1 MRRSASLHPSC
12 LLGLVTSIALL
23 GIGQLAPIPAI
34 EVALGSGS
42 REDLAAATTDTVR
55 IDEMA
60 PSRPPTRRGDEG
72 ASRGR
77 RDDAMVRPLAE
88 LSLFT
93 APTAAGASLLAE
105 RLTYAPGA
113 ANSKRRYTQVRV
125 VSLEA
130 GSLAA
135 HIDGVAFLDRRWP
148 AGSLLAR
155 EPHRVEGVVHLHPG
169 DLLVVPAEAAFT
181 ARNLE
186 ELAAVSLE
194 VSVQLPQ
201 PLTAM
206 TDRVRTG
213 TGSEGVHSEHL
224 MSAIATEPGVS
235 VAVAVASITQ
245 PPGESIVLDG
255 TAGQVLVALE
265 RAILG
270 TSRESFEIEDRPGDL
285 ALVGARE
292 RATVRSNGKDPLAI
306 LLITLTP
313 LETDNGV

>member
-1 MRRSASLHPSC
+1 M
-12 LLGLVTSIALL
+12 SIALL

-42 REDLAAATTDTVR
+42 SEDLAATTTDAVR
-55 IDEMA
+55 IDEVA
-60 PSRPPTRRGDEG
+60 PSRLPTRRGDER
-72 ASRGR
+72 ASRVR
-77 RDDAMVRPLAE
+77 RGDAMLSPLAE
-88 LSLFT
+88 LPLFT

-113 ANSKRRYTQVRV
+113 AMSKRRYTQVRV

-130 GSLAA
+130 GSLEA

-155 EPHRVEGVVHLHPG
+155 EPHRVEGIVHLHPG

-213 TGSEGVHSEHL
+213 TGPEEVHSERL
-224 MSAIATEPGVS
+224 MTAIATEPGVS
-235 VAVAVASITQ
+235 VAVAVARITQ

-255 TAGQVLVALE
+255 TAGPVLAALE

-270 TSRESFEIEDRPGDL
+270 TPRESFEIEHRSGEV
-285 ALVGARE
+285 ALVQAGD
-292 RATVRSNGKDPLAI
+292 RATFRSNGEDPLAI

-313 LETDNGV
+313 LQTKNGV